1 MKDTP
6 LDRKFHGESDSGTDL
21 GQFGQLTAQIR
32 NLFHGI
38 QQNPHRFPTKSI
50 QIPDLKIHMWGEPVF
65 QPTMISA
72 LQNDPTTKNRSES
85 AKSSNFAIEMADLA
99 KVSSKLDETFFSPD
113 RASRGSATLPHI
125 LPNFDNELYFP
136 IPMKTAAQTKLRF
149 YRSYQYPT
157 GIL

>member
-113 RASRGSATLPHI
+113 RASRGERDSATHSTQFRQRTPFPNSDENSSADQAAI
-125 LPNFDNELYFP
+125 L
-136 IPMKTAAQTKLRF
+136 
-149 YRSYQYPT
+149 
-157 GIL
+157 